1 MFGLKSP
8 SLEEFLNVCGG
19 VLEAAVRK
27 RDTKVPNKNL
37 FFF

>member
-1 MFGLKSP
+1 MFDLNSP

-27 RDTKVPNKNL
+27 RDTKVPNKNQ